1 MTNEELEV
9 LRQIKDSLKALEEAM
24 VPGPPPPPPE
34 GVINEFKDFIGK
46 YKVMGLAVAFIMG
59 LYLGEL
65 ISALVADLVMPIVNI
80 FLPPWLDIAS
90 LQAGPFYI
98 GALSI
103 GPFLVGHF
111 LNELITFIIIAFV
124 IFLMIKLSTKQPMM
138 KMTKKLR

>member
-103 GPFLVGHF
+103 GPFLIGHF

-124 IFLMIKLSTKQPMM
+124 IFLMIKLT
-138 KMTKKLR
+138 TRFGIE